1 MCLVDVA
8 DSNGRKLYLC
18 LVADVR
24 AGDDLVLEELVQH
37 LPYPVDSRG
46 SQDWEH
52 HQPQDHADPGFAL
65 KLQWNDYRDALK
77 DGPQVVWNRM
87 RFAVCSSKWLFS
99 TGRGCVSVAMF
110 WRWWIR
116 KFPWLMWQCR
126 SYLLPMQALA
136 TGCRNRIKT

>member
-8 DSNGRKLYLC
+8 DSNGRKLDLC

-52 HQPQDHADPGFAL
+52 HQPQDHADPGLAL
-65 KLQWNDYRDALK
+65 KLQRIDYMYRAMAKHVDLLWVTELCFMVLSSHPAL
-77 DGPQVVWNRM
+77 RTL
-87 RFAVCSSKWLFS
+87 RH
-99 TGRGCVSVAMF
+99 
-110 WRWWIR
+110 
-116 KFPWLMWQCR
+116 
-126 SYLLPMQALA
+126 
-136 TGCRNRIKT
+136 